1 MALVLL
7 RTVPCKQFHKDQRNH
22 LTYLFKYDTLYI
34 DVPVELCCFSVY
46 ADRIVFGKVG
56 VL

>member
-1 MALVLL
+1 MASVLL
-7 RTVPCKQFHKDQRNH
+7 RAVPWKQFHKDQRNH